1 MEELHSGPSLIVTV
15 QRDNA
20 ISCCQMIIKRYV
32 VLDNTQ
38 PHINNIIII
47 MTLLYTHHEIFSA
60 LQSTRGSHGD
70 YLNILMAKVIYPT
83 DAKKVTMLAVA
94 IEIARMIFHD
104 FSWWFF
110 FFSSSV
116 HRQSK

>member
-38 PHINNIIII
+38 PHINNNII
-47 MTLLYTHHEIFSA
+47 MILLYTHHEFCSA
-60 LQSTRGSHGD
+60 LQSTRGSRGD
-70 YLNILMAKVIYPT
+70 YLNSLMAKVIYPN

-94 IEIARMIFHD
+94 I
-104 FSWWFF
+104 
-110 FFSSSV
+110 
-116 HRQSK
+116 HR